1 MSFEL
6 FIALLALITLI
17 GAAYYIKF
25 YRQAEEQAVRL
36 AASALETAREVQRQQ
51 LMQQNARAQAGEVVV
66 QHAGPTLAEAL
77 RASLHDLR
85 GCYAVAYVDIGRRT
99 LLGIEKRQELP
110 HDMVRLAAAAA
121 SDLYAAPGMAEMA
134 AILHR
139 QKHLPPSSSNV
150 NEIIVRGDGAIYILL
165 RALSNIDRVAIFVC
179 EEGDSG
185 VFGLIWVKARQLMPQ
200 IELAAEAAFL
210 VD

>member
-36 AASALETAREVQRQQ
+36 AASALEAAREVQQRQ
-51 LMQQNARAQAGEVVV
+51 NVRAQADEVVV
-66 QHAGPTLAEAL
+66 QYAGPTLAEAL
-77 RASLHDLR
+77 RDSLHELR
-85 GCYAVAYVDIGRRT
+85 GCYAVAYVDIGQRT
-99 LLGIEKRQELP
+99 LMGIEKRQELP
-110 HDMVRLAAAAA
+110 HDMIRLAAAAA

-185 VFGLIWVKARQLMPQ
+185 AFGLIWVKARQLMPQ